1 MEKIIGLTLKTLR
14 KEANL
19 TQEQLA
25 FNSDLDRTYISLL
38 ERGLRVPT
46 IITVFKLSEA
56 LNIPPEEFIKL
67 VRISY
72 ENNTPK
78 SINR

>member
-1 MEKIIGLTLKTLR
+1 MEKIIGSTLKSLR
-14 KEANL
+14 KKANL

-25 FNSDLDRTYISLL
+25 FNSNLDRTYISLL

-46 IITVFKLSEA
+46 VITLFKLSKA
-56 LNIPPEEFIKL
+56 LEIQPEDFIKL

-72 ENNTPK
+72 ENYTPNSFNK
-78 SINR
+78 